1 MAALR
6 ALGYCDTGNAKEKIV
21 TDDTGPSEAL
31 HKSLKVDIAQSSPG
45 NELGL
50 ANAGYWGMAVRPS
63 TIYRGSFYAKAERV
77 GSAHARLVSDETG
90 VTLAETTVDVKD
102 GDWQRYSYNLK
113 TAADV
118 KPRVKNHL
126 EIPFAH
132 PGSASFQLVSLFPPT
147 FHDRPNG
154 NRPDVMEMLAAMH
167 PFFLRLP
174 GGNYLEGDT
183 IEERFDWRE
192 TVGPLVDRPTYRS
205 PWNYQ
210 STDGMGLLEFLEWCE
225 DLKMDPV
232 SLSRLFKMRWMRSN
246 MSREM
251 RARSGVRR
259 G

>member
-21 TDDTGPSEAL
+21 TDDTGPSDAL

-192 TVGPLVDRPTYRS
+192 TVGPLVDRPTHRS

-210 STDGMGLLEFLEWCE
+210 STDVWVC
-225 DLKMDPV
+225 
-232 SLSRLFKMRWMRSN
+232 LSFWNDAKT
-246 MSREM
+246 
-251 RARSGVRR
+251 
-259 G
+259 

>member
-21 TDDTGPSEAL
+21 TDDTGPSDAL

-147 FHDRPNG
+147 FHDRPDG

-167 PFFLRLP
+167 PNFCDCLAAIIWRGTLLKSGLTGERLWGRWSIVRHTAVP
-174 GGNYLEGDT
+174 GT
-183 IEERFDWRE
+183 INQP
-192 TVGPLVDRPTYRS
+192 TVWVCLS
-205 PWNYQ
+205 FWNGAK
-210 STDGMGLLEFLEWCE
+210 T
-225 DLKMDPV
+225 
-232 SLSRLFKMRWMRSN
+232 
-246 MSREM
+246 
-251 RARSGVRR
+251 
-259 G
+259 